1 MIIIKSDREIGLMK
15 EAGAVLVKLFD
26 EIEQF
31 IKPGTSTKKLADEA
45 EKIIRRE
52 GAIPTFLNY
61 NGFPG
66 SICISVNDTLIH
78 GIPSDRIVLR
88 NGDIVSLD
96 CGATLNGYIADACR
110 TYYVGEV
117 SEAAKKLV
125 ETTKESFFE
134 ALKVIKP
141 GARLG
146 DVSYAIQKYCEDRG
160 YSLPRE
166 FAGHGIGRNLHED
179 PSIPNYGTPGTG
191 PVLKKGMCLAIEPM
205 VAQGSPKIR
214 FLNDDWTVKMR
225 DGKLSAHYENT
236 VVVTEDGV
244 EILTMKTMKGDK

>member
-1 MIIIKSDREIGLMK
+1 MIIIKSDREIGLMRESGK
-15 EAGAVLVKLFD
+15 VLAKLFI
-26 EIEQF
+26 EIEKF
-31 IKPGTSTKKLADEA
+31 IKPGVSTKQIADEA

-52 GAIPTFLNY
+52 GAIPSFLNY

-66 SICISVNDTLIH
+66 SICVSVNDTLIH
-78 GIPSDRIVLR
+78 GIPSDRIVLKS
-88 NGDIVSLD
+88 GDIVSLD
-96 CGATLNGYIADACR
+96 CGATKNGYIADACR
-110 TYYVGEV
+110 TYYVGKCNE
-117 SEAAKKLV
+117 EAIRLV

-134 ALKVIKP
+134 ALKIIKP
-141 GARLG
+141 GIRIG
-146 DVSYAIQKYCEDRG
+146 DISFAIQKYCEDRG

-179 PSIPNYGTPGTG
+179 PSIPNYGIPGTG
-191 PVLKKGMCLAIEPM
+191 PILKKGMCLAIEPM
-205 VAQGSPKIR
+205 VAIGSPKIR

-244 EILTMKTMKGDK
+244 EILTISDDERR